1 MTRTDCLQFTHKKS
15 RSYLNHLVHEAIKFS
30 PPIRHISY
38 LKGEQFILFA
48 FQPPDVAG
56 SLRVVLHE
64 VTVKA
69 SNQNP

>member
-1 MTRTDCLQFTHKKS
+1 MFTKLQRKINKS
-15 RSYLNHLVHEAIKFS
+15 KIYEAIKFS

-38 LKGEQFILFA
+38 LKGEEFIVFA

-64 VTVKA
+64 VTAKA
-69 SNQNP
+69 LN